1 VFVNI
6 CRAFAD
12 FKEYRGRTAKHPLF
26 GLLMILLL
34 SRIAGCRGWDATADW
49 AEAHYDLFRRHL
61 DLWKTP
67 PGADTLRRTA
77 EAYALQDFLDA
88 IVAEDETVHID
99 GKRLRGAGRGGTV
112 HHLVEALCGSQVI
125 GLVETG
131 AGAEGPAIQE
141 LVADLDLAGRLVT
154 IDAAGTTPAVAAA
167 LRARGADFLLAVE
180 PNQPSLLAA
189 MRQAF
194 DETTGPAHTT
204 KDRGHGRHETRR
216 ARTLTDPKIVARV
229 SAAARIE
236 GIRCLCR
243 IERTRITRDGIV
255 TTVHYHISSRPL
267 TPRRYARC
275 ARSHWRVEVLHFVLD
290 GALDED
296 ACRIGTAA
304 GTVGALRRLAYS
316 VIADLRGAL
325 SFRRFAERMRA
336 NPARLLEICAAC
348 R

>member
-1 VFVNI
+1 
-6 CRAFAD
+6 
-12 FKEYRGRTAKHPLF
+12 LF

-49 AEAHYDLFRRHL
+49 AEAHYDLFCRHL

-99 GKRLRGAGRGGTV
+99 GKRLRGAGRDGKV
-112 HHLVEALCGSQVI
+112 HHLVEALCGNRVI
-125 GLVETG
+125 GLVATG

-141 LVADLDLAGRLVT
+141 LVADLELAGRLVT

-167 LRARGADFLLAVE
+167 VRTRGADFLLAVE
-180 PNQPSLLAA
+180 PNQSALLDA
-189 MRQAF
+189 MKQTF
-194 DETTGPAHTT
+194 DATTGPACTT

-216 ARTLTDPKIVARV
+216 ARTITNPNIVARV
-229 SAAARIE
+229 SAAARID

-243 IERTRITRDGIV
+243 IGRTRITQDGIV

-267 TPRRYARC
+267 TPRQYARGT
-275 ARSHWRVEVLHFVLD
+275 RSHWSVEAMHFVLD

-304 GTVGALRRLAYS
+304 GAVGALRRLAYS

>member
-1 VFVNI
+1 
-6 CRAFAD
+6 
-12 FKEYRGRTAKHPLF
+12 
-26 GLLMILLL
+26 
-34 SRIAGCRGWDATADW
+34 
-49 AEAHYDLFRRHL
+49 
-61 DLWKTP
+61 
-67 PGADTLRRTA
+67 
-77 EAYALQDFLDA
+77 
-88 IVAEDETVHID
+88 
-99 GKRLRGAGRGGTV
+99 
-112 HHLVEALCGSQVI
+112 
-125 GLVETG
+125 
-131 AGAEGPAIQE
+131 
-141 LVADLDLAGRLVT
+141 
-154 IDAAGTTPAVAAA
+154 
-167 LRARGADFLLAVE
+167 
-180 PNQPSLLAA
+180 

-236 GIRCLCR
+236 GIRGLCR

>member
-1 VFVNI
+1 MH
-6 CRAFAD
+6 D
-12 FKEYRGRTAKHPLF
+12 
-26 GLLMILLL
+26 
-34 SRIAGCRGWDATADW
+34 
-49 AEAHYDLFRRHL
+49 DLFRRHL

-77 EAYALQDFLDA
+77 EAYALQDFLGA
-88 IVAEDETVHID
+88 IVAEGETVHID
-99 GKRLRGAGRGGTV
+99 GKRLRGAGRDGTV
-112 HHLVEALCGSQVI
+112 HHLVEALCGHRVI
-125 GLVETG
+125 GLVATG
-131 AGAEGPAIQE
+131 AGAEGPAIQH
-141 LVADLDLAGRLVT
+141 LVAELDLAGRLVA

-167 LRARGADFLLAVE
+167 VRRRGADFLLAVE
-180 PNQPSLLAA
+180 PNQRSLLDA

-194 DETTGPAHTT
+194 NETPGPAHTT

-236 GIRCLCR
+236 RIRCLCR
-243 IERTRITRDGIV
+243 IERTRITQDGIV

-267 TPRRYARC
+267 TPRQYARC
-275 ARSHWRVEVLHFVLD
+275 ARSHWSVEVLHFVLD

-304 GTVGALRRLAYS
+304 GVVGALRRLAYS

-336 NPARLLEICAAC
+336 NPARLLEICAAS

>member
-1 VFVNI
+1 MARSI
-6 CRAFAD
+6 ISSRPCCG
-12 FKEYRGRTAKHPLF
+12 GR
-26 GLLMILLL
+26 
-34 SRIAGCRGWDATADW
+34 
-49 AEAHYDLFRRHL
+49 
-61 DLWKTP
+61 
-67 PGADTLRRTA
+67 
-77 EAYALQDFLDA
+77 
-88 IVAEDETVHID
+88 
-99 GKRLRGAGRGGTV
+99 
-112 HHLVEALCGSQVI
+112 VI
-125 GLVETG
+125 GRVETG

-167 LRARGADFLLAVE
+167 VRARGADFLLAVE
-180 PNQPSLLAA
+180 PDQPALLAA

-194 DETTGPAHTT
+194 DQTAGPAHTT

-229 SAAARIE
+229 SAAARIA
-236 GIRCLCR
+236 GIRGLCR

-267 TPRRYARC
+267 TPRQYARGT
-275 ARSHWRVEVLHFVLD
+275 RSHWSVEAMHHVLD
-290 GALDED
+290 VALDED
-296 ACRIGTAA
+296 ACRIGIAA
-304 GTVGALRRLAYS
+304 ATMGALRRLAYRI
-316 VIADLRGAL
+316 IAELRGPL